1 MIEQP
6 PNPNP
11 REQPDVINQ
20 PPTED
25 KPLPRQPDVVP
36 GPPQPEP
43 SPAPPPTVPKP
54 VRQ

>member
-20 PPTED
+20 PPTEE
-25 KPLPRQPDVVP
+25 KPLPRPDVAPGVP
-36 GPPQPEP
+36 KPDVQPEP
-43 SPAPPPTVPKP
+43 PPTIPKP
-54 VRQ
+54 LER